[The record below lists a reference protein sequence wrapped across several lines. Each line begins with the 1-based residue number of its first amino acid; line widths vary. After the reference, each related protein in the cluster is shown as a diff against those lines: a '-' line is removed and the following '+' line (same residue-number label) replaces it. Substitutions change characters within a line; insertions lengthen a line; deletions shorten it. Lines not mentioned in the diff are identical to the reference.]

1 MAVLVSLLGPDQWIA
16 RGAWQL
22 LRSSDFLQRSS
33 ADIPDLLFLLVCSSS
48 CILLGT
54 YFMLRRKGVS
64 NETTR
69 FSLIGG
75 SAIPFAY
82 VFKWILKPVFG
93 RTNTRV
99 WLADRMED
107 GFHWFQGGGD
117 CSGFPSGH
125 MTVFAAFF
133 TAVWIF
139 YPRYRRVCT
148 GLTLLL
154 AAALIATGYHF
165 LSDVI
170 AGAYLGLLA
179 ACLIRAFRET

>member
-1 MAVLVSLLGPDQWIA
+1 MAVLVSLHGLDRWIA
-16 RGAWQL
+16 RGAQQL

-54 YFMLRRKGVS
+54 CFVLRRRGVS

-69 FSLIGG
+69 FSLLAG
-75 SAIPFAY
+75 SAIPLAY
-82 VFKWILKPVFG
+82 VLKWILKPVFG

-125 MTVFAAFF
+125 MAVFAAFF
-133 TAVWIF
+133 TAVWMF
-139 YPRYRRVCT
+139 YPRHRRVCT

-154 AAALIATGYHF
+154 ATALLATGYHF

-170 AGAYLGLLA
+170 AGAYLGLIA
-179 ACLIRAFRET
+179 ACLTGTFCES